1 MTYSPKACYAQ
12 REKPVRPIEV
22 EVNSRGR
29 KSWRSSLVHHSHL
42 KLRGSRS
49 MRWGLTQIRMLSK
62 LLRKKKPRNWVL
74 ILMGKSEH
82 YDWWGPL
89 LIWVRTWESYHQKDI
104 DWTWEHSHWV
114 GMIANNLTF
123 ISLWLAQIYEL
134 RHIRIKIDYFC
145 HIDHQSKGRVRRE

>member
-12 REKPVRPIEV
+12 REKPVRPISV

-49 MRWGLTQIRMLSK
+49 MRWGLTQRRMLSK
-62 LLRKKKPRNWVL
+62 LLRNKKPQEFCSYSYGEEWTLWLV
-74 ILMGKSEH
+74 
-82 YDWWGPL
+82 GPL

-114 GMIANNLTF
+114 GMIANNLTL